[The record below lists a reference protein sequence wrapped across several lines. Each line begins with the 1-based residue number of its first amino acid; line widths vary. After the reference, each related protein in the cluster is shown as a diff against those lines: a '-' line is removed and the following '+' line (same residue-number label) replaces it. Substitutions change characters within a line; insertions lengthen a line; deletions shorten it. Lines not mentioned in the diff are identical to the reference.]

1 MIGLDGTRRR
11 AMSRRGAARRD
22 ATRRTDDDN
31 DDVIV
36 DEGETDLGALRVFA
50 TLFRNERNVS
60 SMIERDRRPLLI
72 LIESEP
78 NSTGANDGNVNVL
91 LVLPLGHSCLITE
104 G

>member
-1 MIGLDGTRRR
+1 
-11 AMSRRGAARRD
+11 
-22 ATRRTDDDN
+22 
-31 DDVIV
+31 
-36 DEGETDLGALRVFA
+36 
-50 TLFRNERNVS
+50 
-60 SMIERDRRPLLI
+60 MIERDRRPLLI